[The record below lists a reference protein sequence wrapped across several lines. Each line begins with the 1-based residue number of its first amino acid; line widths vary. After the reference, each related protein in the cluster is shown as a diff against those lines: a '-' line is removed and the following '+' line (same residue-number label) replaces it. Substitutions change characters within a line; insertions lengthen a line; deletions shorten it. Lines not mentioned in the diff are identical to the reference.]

1 MQRENWIFE
10 IEKDIKVKNKCDKCF
25 VRWQKLLLKKK
36 ASNEQRNLRIQ

>member
-10 IEKDIKVKNKCDKCF
+10 IEKDIKV
-25 VRWQKLLLKKK
+25 WQKLLLKKK